1 LRRRRDLCGRNL
13 RVWILQWGK
22 NVEEEEKKE
31 LGFRGLVN
39 VVILTIFMF
48 TLRGFVEKV

>member
-1 LRRRRDLCGRNL
+1 
-13 RVWILQWGK
+13 
-22 NVEEEEKKE
+22 VEEEEKQE